1 MASLKFSNDE
11 IRKVS
16 HLVKE
21 HMFHYESSWT
31 DSAVRRFI
39 IRVGAENLDNLFL
52 LRLADIYGM
61 HRVPLQQNSPSWNL
75 LVELK
80 KRIEKLMAENSAL
93 SLKDLKVNGK
103 DLMSEGIPSGKIM
116 GKILNELFET
126 VTDSPEMNDKEK
138 LIGLAKKLFS
148 EKY

>member
-1 MASLKFSNDE
+1 
-11 IRKVS
+11 
-16 HLVKE
+16 
-21 HMFHYESSWT
+21 
-31 DSAVRRFI
+31 
-39 IRVGAENLDNLFL
+39 
-52 LRLADIYGM
+52 M

-80 KRIEKLMAENSAL
+80 KRIEKLLNENSAL

-103 DLMSEGIPSGKIM
+103 DLMAEGIPSGKIM

-138 LIGLAKKLFS
+138 LISLAKKLFS
-148 EKY
+148 EKYSA

>member
-1 MASLKFSNDE
+1 
-11 IRKVS
+11 
-16 HLVKE
+16 
-21 HMFHYESSWT
+21 MFHYESSWT

-39 IRVGAENLDNLFL
+39 IRVGAENLDDLFL

-61 HRVPLQQNSPSWNL
+61 HRIPLQQKTPSWNL

-103 DLMSEGIPSGKIM
+103 DLISEGIPSGKVM

-126 VTDSPEMNDKEK
+126 VTDSPE
-138 LIGLAKKLFS
+138 KKN
-148 EKY
+148 

>member
-1 MASLKFSNDE
+1 
-11 IRKVS
+11 
-16 HLVKE
+16 
-21 HMFHYESSWT
+21 
-31 DSAVRRFI
+31 
-39 IRVGAENLDNLFL
+39 
-52 LRLADIYGM
+52 M
-61 HRVPLQQNSPSWNL
+61 HRVPLQQNSPSWSL

-138 LIGLAKKLFS
+138 LIALAKKLFS
-148 EKY
+148 EKYSV

>member
-1 MASLKFSNDE
+1 MVIIN
-11 IRKVS
+11 VS
-16 HLVKE
+16 QLGKE
-21 HMFHYESSWT
+21 HLLYYESSWT
-31 DSAVRRFI
+31 DSAVRRVI
-39 IRVGAENLDNLFL
+39 IRGGAENLDDIFL

-80 KRIEKLMAENSAL
+80 KRIEKLLNENSAL

-103 DLMSEGIPSGKIM
+103 DLMAEGIPSGKIM

-138 LIGLAKKLFS
+138 LISLAKKLFS
-148 EKY
+148 EKYSA